1 MGDCKGS
8 GMSQCREAKAERGC
22 VAAYKNVRG
31 VNTREELLMLKANIG
46 MRTSENKLVMN
57 KCRL

>member
-1 MGDCKGS
+1 MF
-8 GMSQCREAKAERGC
+8 QCREAKAERGC

-31 VNTREELLMLKANIG
+31 VNTREELLMLKDNIG

>member
-1 MGDCKGS
+1 MRDYKGS
-8 GMSQCREAKAERGC
+8 GVFQCREAKAERGC
-22 VAAYKNVRG
+22 VAAYKNIRG
-31 VNTREELLMLKANIG
+31 VNTREELLMLKDNIG

>member
-1 MGDCKGS
+1 MIWHVY
-8 GMSQCREAKAERGC
+8 CREAKAERGW
-22 VAAYKNVRG
+22 VAVYKNIRG
-31 VNTREELLMLKANIG
+31 VNTREELLMLKDNIG